1 MQSNA
6 ALASQLERR
15 VARLMQRM
23 RADARGRLSVASLL
37 TLRRLDDEGPMR
49 ITDLAAAEL
58 VAQPSMTGLVTRLEQ
73 EGLVRRTPDPGDA
86 RAVRVALTDR
96 GRGEL
101 DSVRSARAAAMQ
113 RRLDALDDDARA
125 ALHAAL
131 PALEALTTTDPR
143 S

>member
-37 TLRRLDDEGPMR
+37 TLRRLEDEGPMR
-49 ITDLAAAEL
+49 ITDLATAEL

-101 DSVRSARAAAMQ
+101 ESVRNARAAAMQ

-131 PALEALTTTDPR
+131 PALEALTTDPR